1 MDTVKG
7 GVVNHTPCFSPE
19 VRLCGS
25 SELSLENEVLKPFFL
40 VLLLLLLLFVCLSL
54 FGGVHFQCVQ
64 RDFLVW
70 TSVSIFQGI
79 VRRSRLVQ
87 PDWAL

>member
-1 MDTVKG
+1 MLAE
-7 GVVNHTPCFSPE
+7 CYSRE

-25 SELSLENEVLKPFFL
+25 SDLSLENEVLKPFFL
-40 VLLLLLLLFVCLSL
+40 VFLLLLLLLFFVCLCL
-54 FGGVHFQCVQ
+54 GGFHFQRVQ

-79 VRRSRLVQ
+79 VRRSRLVK